1 MSAPPATPMFERI
14 AFIGAGRLARTMAP
28 AWLAGG
34 QRVVAVASRQLSAAQ
49 DLTLQL
55 PGCQALSLEAAVA
68 AADLVL
74 LTVSDDAIAPLAAAL
89 PWRAG
94 QAVVHCS
101 GATEL
106 SALAPAEQ
114 AGAAVGGFHPL
125 QIFSDPARAGR
136 LLAGSTVGIEAADAG
151 LSARLHE
158 LAAALGMTPM
168 HLRPGTRAAYHAAAN
183 LAASSLL
190 AVLAEA
196 QQVWAAIGLPAEAA
210 LPALLPLAR
219 GTLDAAEARG
229 LAGALSGPVAR
240 GDAGVLRAHLQ
251 ALDALGPTHGRL
263 YRELLRRQLN
273 LAAESGRQPE
283 AVLAGMRP
291 LLSDGF
297 TGP

>member
-1 MSAPPATPMFERI
+1 VSAAPATPMFERI
-14 AFIGAGRLARTMAP
+14 ALIGTGRLARTLAP
-28 AWLAGG
+28 AWSAAG
-34 QRVVAVASRQLSAAQ
+34 QRVVAVASRQFSAAQ

-55 PGCQALSLEAAVA
+55 PGCQALSPEAAVA

-106 SALAPAEQ
+106 AALAPAER

-125 QIFSDPARAGR
+125 QIFSDPARAAR

-151 LSARLHE
+151 LSARLYE

-168 HLRPGTRAAYHAAAN
+168 LLRPGTRAAYHAAAN

-210 LPALLPLAR
+210 LSALLPLAR

-240 GDAGVLRAHLQ
+240 GDAGVLAAHLQ
-251 ALDALGPTHGRL
+251 ALDGLGADHGAFYRALL
-263 YRELLRRQLN
+263 SRQLD
-273 LAAESGRQPE
+273 LAAEAGRQPE
-283 AVLAGMRP
+283 AVLAQLRT
-291 LLSDGF
+291 LLLLQAR
-297 TGP
+297 